1 MTTLTVY
8 IFSAPTTAARLAR
21 RLEPLR
27 ERGLPIHDAA
37 VVEWPVEEHQP
48 RAWQTETISD
58 GRALSGAFWGLLL
71 SQLFLIPLSHPEP
84 REPLL
89 EGDRTLVHLGI
100 GMEQLGTIRG
110 LVTPGS
116 SALFLVAGQQIAHP
130 DAGRPADQ
138 VTATLDKILSSLG
151 GKDRRLTCVEFTA
164 EQIERLYAGFAL
176 HRPSVGGPTRASSAQ
191 R

>member
-48 RAWQTETISD
+48 LAWQTETISD

-84 REPLL
+84 REARL
-89 EGDRTLVHLGI
+89 EGDRTLGHLGI

-116 SALFLVAGQQIAHP
+116 SALFLVAGPQVAP
-130 DAGRPADQ
+130 PAAGQPGDQ
-138 VTATLDKILSSLG
+138 VTAALERILPSLG
-151 GKDRRLTCVEFTA
+151 GQDRRLTCIDFTT

-176 HRPSVGGPTRASSAQ
+176 HPPRVDGTPRASSVQ